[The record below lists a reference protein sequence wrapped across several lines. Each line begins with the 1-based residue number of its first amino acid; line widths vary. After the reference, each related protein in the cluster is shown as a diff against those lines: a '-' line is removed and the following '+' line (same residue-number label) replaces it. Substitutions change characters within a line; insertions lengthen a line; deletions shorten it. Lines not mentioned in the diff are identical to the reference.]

1 MMQGRP
7 LLYFKSVIRSEY
19 LLYIKLIF
27 VRFFAGI
34 ARYAKNSEQKD
45 ANMNNN
51 DRLKHECTKQ
61 IKLCAV

>member
-7 LLYFKSVIRSEY
+7 LLYFKSVIQSEY

-27 VRFFAGI
+27 VSFFSGI

-45 ANMNNN
+45 ANMNNK
-51 DRLKHECTKQ
+51 DRLKT
-61 IKLCAV
+61 

>member
-27 VRFFAGI
+27 VSFFSGI

-45 ANMNNN
+45 ANMNNK
-51 DRLKHECTKQ
+51 DRLKHECTK
-61 IKLCAV
+61 

>member
-27 VRFFAGI
+27 VSFFSGI

-45 ANMNNN
+45 ANKNNK
-51 DRLKHECTKQ
+51 DRLKT
-61 IKLCAV
+61 

>member
-1 MMQGRP
+1 MGFLRDD
-7 LLYFKSVIRSEY
+7 Y

-27 VRFFAGI
+27 VSFFSGI

-51 DRLKHECTKQ
+51 DRLKT
-61 IKLCAV
+61 

>member
-27 VRFFAGI
+27 VSFFSGI
-34 ARYAKNSEQKD
+34 ARYAKNSEQKN
-45 ANMNNN
+45 ANMNNK

-61 IKLCAV
+61 IKLCAA